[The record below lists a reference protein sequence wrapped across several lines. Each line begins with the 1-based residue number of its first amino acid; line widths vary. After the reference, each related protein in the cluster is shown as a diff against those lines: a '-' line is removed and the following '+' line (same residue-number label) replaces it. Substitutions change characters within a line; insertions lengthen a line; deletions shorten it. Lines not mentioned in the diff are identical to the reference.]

1 MQNALNM
8 PMLVA
13 STDTGHQLEYP
24 MVHIQSVFNE
34 KMVLFCHTLLHHH
47 YLISLHFF
55 FQNAPK
61 NVTDAVEDA
70 VAPAAVWMV
79 TTGWAARTTPLA
91 TEVLGCVVKANL
103 ASTGEVMT
111 RLPLYALLVPYGF
124 VAVTVIGKVPELDG
138 VPVTAPVLVLNVV
151 PVGKVPTSV

>member
-1 MQNALNM
+1 MTFKRLLPDNLKIDSDLGENHEYLGCLMQNALNM

-13 STDTGHQLEYP
+13 SKDTGHQLEYP

-61 NVTDAVEDA
+61 NVTYAVEDGIINGFIR
-70 VAPAAVWMV
+70 VAQI
-79 TTGWAARTTPLA
+79 
-91 TEVLGCVVKANL
+91 NYY
-103 ASTGEVMT
+103 TGELQET
-111 RLPLYALLVPYGF
+111 HQ
-124 VAVTVIGKVPELDG
+124 KLDQMG
-138 VPVTAPVLVLNVV
+138 
-151 PVGKVPTSV
+151 

>member
-1 MQNALNM
+1 MRETELDVAPVRPVAAADRVNEPTVPVTLQPANVAT
-8 PMLVA
+8 PATAVTGLVVQA
-13 STDTGHQLEYP
+13 RVPAD
-24 MVHIQSVFNE
+24 
-34 KMVLFCHTLLHHH
+34 
-47 YLISLHFF
+47 
-55 FQNAPK
+55 AA

-103 ASTGEVMT
+103 AATGEVMT